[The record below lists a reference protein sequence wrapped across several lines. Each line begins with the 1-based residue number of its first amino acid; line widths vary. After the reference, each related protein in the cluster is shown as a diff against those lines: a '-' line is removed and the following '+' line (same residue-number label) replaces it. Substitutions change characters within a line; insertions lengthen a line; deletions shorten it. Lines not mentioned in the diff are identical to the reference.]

1 MNMSQDFINLL
12 YNNYTVTSQ
21 VMFPIVVF
29 LLILLIRDLSK
40 YSKIS
45 ERINDKLKE
54 LAENIEETGFRK
66 QPNEK
71 VLKYIERFLT
81 KKNPKD

>member
-45 ERINDKLKE
+45 ERIND
-54 LAENIEETGFRK
+54 NRRD
-66 QPNEK
+66 
-71 VLKYIERFLT
+71 RF
-81 KKNPKD
+81 

>member
-54 LAENIEETGFRK
+54 LAESIEETGFRK

>member
-1 MNMSQDFINLL
+1 MI
-12 YNNYTVTSQ
+12 
-21 VMFPIVVF
+21 
-29 LLILLIRDLSK
+29 
-40 YSKIS
+40 
-45 ERINDKLKE
+45 
-54 LAENIEETGFRK
+54 IEETGFRK